1 MTKSSNDIPK
11 NTLIPL
17 EERAIEF
24 YEDRIIAVTVEAADG
39 KQIFIPMKP
48 IAEYLGLDW
57 SAQYRRIQRD
67 PILSESTQGIAIMAI
82 PDTKGIAVTAIPSG
96 GGRQAMICLPLE
108 MMHGWLFGINPNRVK
123 PALRDKIIRY
133 QKECYRV
140 LWEAFQAQSTT
151 PEISGDDY
159 YDYIMSTPKS
169 VEINEA
175 LVQIREMGLA
185 IAHMAEQQMLLNQRV
200 THTEERLDRASIV
213 VRDLGRRV
221 GLLEQHI
228 QPIAYISDAQ
238 ATEVAATVKAL
249 AELLTQK
256 TKGQNHYQG
265 IFAEL
270 YRRFGVSSYK
280 LIRMEQYEAVLT
292 FLEAWRTA
300 ALQ

>member
-1 MTKSSNDIPK
+1 MRGSVNVTDSSNEPPQ
-11 NTLIPL
+11 NALIPI

-24 YEDRIIAVTVEAADG
+24 YEDNLVAVAVEIEG
-39 KQIFIPMKP
+39 ERKIFVPIKP
-48 IAEYLGLDW
+48 ISDYLGLTW
-57 SAQYRRIQRD
+57 SGQYERLERD
-67 PILSESTQGIAIMAI
+67 AVLSEAKRLIR
-82 PDTKGIAVTAIPSG
+82 VTRINSA
-96 GGRQAMICLPLE
+96 GGRPDALALPIEYLN
-108 MMHGWLFGINPNRVK
+108 GWLFGISPNRVK
-123 PALRDKIIRY
+123 PALKDKIIRY

-140 LWEAFQAQSTT
+140 LWEAFQTQSTT
-151 PEISGDDY
+151 SEISGDDY
-159 YDYIMSTPKS
+159 YDYIMNTPKS
-169 VEINEA
+169 VEINAA

-200 THTEERLDRASIV
+200 THTEERLDRASFV

-238 ATEVAATVKAL
+238 AVEVAATVKAL

-270 YRRFGVSSYK
+270 YRRYGVSSYK
-280 LIRMEQYEAVLT
+280 LIRMEQYEAVLK
-292 FLEAWRTA
+292 FLEDWRTA
-300 ALQ
+300 TLK